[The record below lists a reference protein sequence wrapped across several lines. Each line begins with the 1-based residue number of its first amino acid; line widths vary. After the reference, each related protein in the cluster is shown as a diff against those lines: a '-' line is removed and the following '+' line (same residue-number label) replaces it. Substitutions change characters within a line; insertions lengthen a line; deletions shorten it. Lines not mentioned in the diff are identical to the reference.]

1 MRVGQIRTNIEDLS
15 DDVEIFI
22 AWYDQE
28 EAQEHIQNNL
38 MEDFG
43 QSNDITLTPEEWL
56 LVVNKMGND
65 DGIWNELNESFK
77 YYVEQVIEN
86 REKGEADD
94 NSE

>member
-38 MEDFG
+38 MENFG

>member
-1 MRVGQIRTNIEDLS
+1 MRVGQIRTNIEQLS

-22 AWYDQE
+22 AWYDLD

-43 QSNDITLTPEEWL
+43 QSNDIKLTADEWQY
-56 LVVNKMGND
+56 VVNKMNND

-77 YYVEQVIEN
+77 YYVEQAIEN
-86 REKGEADD
+86 REKGKADV
-94 NSE
+94 NSQ